1 MVPLMILNIFGGIAS
16 GIWLAILGEWGGIG
30 AGLLAS
36 IGGAFFCSLL
46 LIPGMI
52 VTFPA
57 IFLMDKG
64 GIFKV
69 LGFLFGMVGLI
80 WTYVVMSGWG
90 IFSFNYFVN
99 RSDASSYIPYL
110 IWAYGVA
117 IGPWAYMAS
126 KEANGFSAV
135 SVFFLQIAS
144 ITTMSILAFSSM
156 GGATIVLTFLGIM
169 AVGYVLNLIAGG
181 VMAILEA
188 RER

>member
-1 MVPLMILNIFGGIAS
+1 
-16 GIWLAILGEWGGIG
+16 
-30 AGLLAS
+30 
-36 IGGAFFCSLL
+36 
-46 LIPGMI
+46 
-52 VTFPA
+52 
-57 IFLMDKG
+57 
-64 GIFKV
+64 
-69 LGFLFGMVGLI
+69 
-80 WTYVVMSGWG
+80 
-90 IFSFNYFVN
+90 
-99 RSDASSYIPYL
+99 
-110 IWAYGVA
+110 
-117 IGPWAYMAS
+117 MAS